1 MPDITFR
8 RAHADDNTRLEQIR
22 VAAFAPIFRSFQE
35 ILGDTIYALAQAHED
50 KAQGPLLTEML
61 TDDSPWWVYA
71 VEMDDVIVGFVSFC
85 LDTEHAV
92 GEIGLNAVDPE
103 YAGKG
108 IGTKM
113 YQFALEQLK
122 SAGARVATVSTGGDP
137 SHQPALSAYRKAGFN
152 VEISSVWLCK
162 DL

>member
-1 MPDITFR
+1 MSEVTFR
-8 RAHADDNTRLEQIR
+8 HAHSDDCTRLDQIR
-22 VAAFAPIFRSFQE
+22 SAAFAPIFRSFRE
-35 ILGDTIYALAQAHED
+35 ILGKTIYSLAQAHED
-50 KAQGPLLTEML
+50 QAQGTLLTEML
-61 TDDSPWWVYA
+61 TDKSPWSVYV
-71 VEMDDVIVGFVSFC
+71 VETDGVIVGFVSFR
-85 LDTEHAV
+85 LDAAQAV

-103 YAGKG
+103 YSGQG

-122 SAGARVATVSTGGDP
+122 SAGAQVATVATGGDP

-162 DL
+162 EL

>member
-1 MPDITFR
+1 MFR
-8 RAHADDNTRLEQIR
+8 LAHSDDYSRLEQIR
-22 VAAFAPIFRSFQE
+22 LAAFAPIFQSFRK
-35 ILGDTIYALAQAHED
+35 ILGEAIYALAQAHED
-50 KAQGPLLTEML
+50 NAQGALLAEMF
-61 TDDSPWWVYA
+61 TDESPWSVYV
-71 VEMDDVIVGFVSFC
+71 VEMEGIIVGFVSFR
-85 LDTEHAV
+85 LDADQAV

-103 YAGKG
+103 YCGKG

-122 SAGARVATVSTGGDP
+122 SAGAKVATVATGGDP

-162 DL
+162 EL